1 VRDFTNTLAWP
12 LGAQGVFTLS
22 RFLFLHSQHPNINNN
37 NSKVIKTATSTA
49 TPTAAENF
57 KKKKKFENNNKK
69 REKKEKINIKRQ
81 TKI

>member
-57 KKKKKFENNNKK
+57 KKKK
-69 REKKEKINIKRQ
+69 
-81 TKI
+81 TV